1 VLPVTKTTTSLTSPL
16 PSAARTM
23 LYEER
28 VAEFRW
34 QIPEEFNFAADVI
47 DAYAEDR
54 SRLALVWENE
64 AGEVARYTFWDFSE
78 QSRRFANILRSLGVR
93 AGDPVMIMLPRI
105 PEWQVTF
112 LGVIR
117 IGALAIP
124 CTAQLRAKD
133 IVYRANHSEATAIV
147 TAEENCEL
155 VESALADC
163 PSLRVRIVAGG
174 PRPGWTDFRQAMRD
188 APRSLD
194 RVPTRSSDP
203 AICFYTSGTTKEP
216 KAVLHAHS
224 YMLAHRVTGEAWL
237 DLRRADLHWTTS
249 DTGWAKA
256 AWGVLFGPWNL
267 GVPVLMYNGRF
278 DPKKELQILEKHQ
291 VTTFCAP
298 PTEYR
303 MLVKEDLGRF
313 DLSKLRHC
321 TGAGEPLNPE
331 VIEQWKKAFGL
342 TIHDGYGQSE
352 TVLLIGNLAG
362 LPVRPGS
369 MGKPAP
375 GHDVRIIDEAGN
387 EVPAGEVGEIALRGR
402 TPSLFLEYWK
412 NPAESAAC
420 WRGQYY
426 LTGDRAYRDEQGYF
440 WFVGRGDDVI
450 ISAGY
455 RIGPFEVESALLTHP
470 AVLESAVV
478 ASPDPI
484 RGSIAKAFIKLR
496 SQHVGS
502 EDLRQQ
508 LQDHVKRV
516 TAPYKYPREI
526 EFVDDLPKT
535 VSGKIRRV
543 ELRKRE
549 EERKRSGI
557 AAT

>member
-1 VLPVTKTTTSLTSPL
+1 
-16 PSAARTM
+16 M
-23 LYEER
+23 LYEDR

-34 QIPEEFNFAADVI
+34 QVPEEFNFAADVI

-64 AGEVARYTFWDFSE
+64 AGEEARYTFWDFSE
-78 QSRRFANILRSLGVR
+78 QSRRFANVLRSLGVR
-93 AGDPVMIMLPRI
+93 GGDPVLIMLPRI
-105 PEWQVTF
+105 PEWQIAF

-133 IVYRANHSEATAIV
+133 IVYRANHSEAKVIV
-147 TAEENCEL
+147 TTAENCDL
-155 VESALADC
+155 VESALAEC
-163 PSLRVRIVAGG
+163 PSLGAKIVVGE
-174 PRPGWTDFRQAMRD
+174 PRPGWTSFRQAMRD
-188 APRSLD
+188 APRSFE
-194 RVPTRSSDP
+194 RVFTRSSDP

-224 YMLAHRVTGEAWL
+224 YTLAHRVTGEAWL
-237 DLRRADLHWTTS
+237 DLRRTDLHWTTS

-278 DPKKELQILEKHQ
+278 EPKKELQLLEKHQ

-303 MLVKEDLGRF
+303 MLVKEDLARF

-331 VIEQWKKAFGL
+331 VIEQWKRAYGL

-352 TVLLIGNLAG
+352 TVLLVGNLAG

-375 GHDVRIIDEAGN
+375 GHDVRVIGESGDEAP
-387 EVPAGEVGEIALRGR
+387 VGEVGEVALRGR
-402 TPSLFLEYWK
+402 TPSLFLGYWK
-412 NPAESAAC
+412 NPTESAAC

-455 RIGPFEVESALLTHP
+455 RIGPFEVESVLLTHP

-484 RGSIAKAFIKLR
+484 RGSIVKAFIRLR
-496 SQHVGS
+496 PGHVGS
-502 EDLRQQ
+502 EDLRKQI
-508 LQDHVKRV
+508 QDHAKRI

-557 AAT
+557 SST